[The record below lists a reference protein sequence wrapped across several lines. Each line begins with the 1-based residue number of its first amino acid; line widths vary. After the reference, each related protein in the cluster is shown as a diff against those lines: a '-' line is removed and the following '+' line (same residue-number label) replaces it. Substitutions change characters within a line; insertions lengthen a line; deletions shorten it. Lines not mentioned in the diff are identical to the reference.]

1 MKAFNSVSKYEDIME
16 HPRHVSNTRVQMPV
30 SDRAAQFSPFAALTG
45 YDAAIKEMGRLTDEW
60 IELDEGSKMLL
71 DGRLQEVK
79 NHIKEQPEVTVTYFR
94 PDIRKSGGAYVTIT
108 KHVKKINEYERLIIF
123 TDGSFIP
130 IDQIYDITLLLP

>member
-16 HPRHVSNTRVQMPV
+16 HPRHVSNTRAQMPV

-45 YDAAIKEMGRLTDEW
+45 YDAAIKEMRRLTEER
-60 IELDEGSKMLL
+60 IELDEGSKMIL
-71 DGRLQEVK
+71 DGRLQELK

-94 PDIRKSGGAYVTIT
+94 PDVRKSGGAYVTIT
-108 KHVKKINEYERLIIF
+108 KNVKKINEYERLIIF
-123 TDGSFIP
+123 MDGSFIP

>member
-16 HPRHVSNTRVQMPV
+16 HPRHVSNTRAQMPV

-45 YDAAIKEMGRLTDEW
+45 YDAAIKETERLTDKW
-60 IELDEGSKMLL
+60 IELDEGCKMLL
-71 DGRLQEVK
+71 DRRLQEVK
-79 NHIKEQPEVTVTYFR
+79 NHIKEQPEVTVTYFQ

-108 KHVKKINEYERLIIF
+108 KNVKKINEYERLIIF

>member
-1 MKAFNSVSKYEDIME
+1 MKAFNSVSKYEDILALP
-16 HPRHVSNTRVQMPV
+16 HHISNTRAQMPI

-45 YDAAIKEMGRLTDEW
+45 YDAAVKETARLTDKW

-71 DGRLQEVK
+71 DRRLQEMK
-79 NHIKEQPEVTVTYFR
+79 NHIKEQPEVTITYFQ
-94 PDIRKSGGAYVTIT
+94 PDVRKSGGAYITIT
-108 KHVKKINEYERLIIF
+108 KNVKKINEYERLIIF

>member
-16 HPRHVSNTRVQMPV
+16 HPRHVSNARAQMPV

-45 YDAAIKEMGRLTDEW
+45 YDAAIKEMRRLTDER

-94 PDIRKSGGAYVTIT
+94 PDAKKSGGAYVTVT
-108 KHVKKINEYERLIIF
+108 KNVKKINEYERLIIF
-123 TDGSFIP
+123 MDGSFIP

>member
-16 HPRHVSNTRVQMPV
+16 HPRHISNTRAQMPV
-30 SDRAAQFSPFAALTG
+30 SGRAAQFSPFAALTG
-45 YDAAIKEMGRLTDEW
+45 YDAALKETERLTDEW

-71 DGRLQEVK
+71 DRRLQEVK
-79 NHIKEQPEVTVTYFR
+79 KHIKEQPEVTVTYFR

-108 KHVKKINEYERLIIF
+108 KNVKKINEYERLIIF

-130 IDQIYDITLLLP
+130 IDKIYDITLLLP